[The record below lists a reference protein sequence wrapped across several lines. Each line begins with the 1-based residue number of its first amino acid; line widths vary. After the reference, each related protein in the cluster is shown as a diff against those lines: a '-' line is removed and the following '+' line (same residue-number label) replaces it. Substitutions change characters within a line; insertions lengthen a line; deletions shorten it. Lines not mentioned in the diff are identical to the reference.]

1 MKLWIIM
8 LVVILS
14 IIFGGL
20 YMENFILKTTNRL
33 SESLDQVKDAVK
45 NDRWSEAMQ
54 HRDKIDEEWNTQRK
68 VWDPFIHNHDL
79 DTIVSHL
86 SRLKVFVDTQ
96 EKPLALAEITVL
108 EIELMK
114 LHQQEVLTLQ
124 NIL

>member
-96 EKPLALAEITVL
+96 EKPLALAEITML